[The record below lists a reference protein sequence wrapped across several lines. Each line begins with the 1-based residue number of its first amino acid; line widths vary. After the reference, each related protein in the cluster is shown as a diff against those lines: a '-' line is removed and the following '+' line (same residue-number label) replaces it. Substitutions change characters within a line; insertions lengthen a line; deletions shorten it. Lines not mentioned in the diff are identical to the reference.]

1 MTEFFQRLG
10 SDLWPDTYGMRG
22 ATDASCAS
30 IIARRCWENDP
41 PVMRLPAGQLT
52 IRNDVKMDLLW
63 CAKWVDGGCRII
75 DTTPEYFAAMAQTK
89 MTGDAGGE
97 MHVPWPA
104 FLVRVPSGVLV
115 AKDGQEYRYI
125 KCGQFEGLSTVDL
138 DTGTEY
144 TTTASAY
151 YCLSDGRRKGGS
163 QLWGYQPWTLADI
176 LFLEKVTER
185 DPIDHALEG
194 TMAEDI
200 SDLRIRE
207 LSKRAVAGLL
217 FTMQHTN
224 NWKRGGIFSKAG
236 TGRPLRR
243 EPPPHRSIII
253 GRPLSIDVTEAVRA
267 DARSGAHTAPSV
279 QTLVRGHIKRQV
291 VGVGRT
297 GRKVVWIEPYWRGPE
312 DAPILARPHLVGA

>member
-1 MTEFFQRLG
+1 MAVTGNVLSNRV
-10 SDLWPDTYGMRG
+10 DTVAHPM
-22 ATDASCAS
+22 A
-30 IIARRCWENDP
+30 
-41 PVMRLPAGQLT
+41 
-52 IRNDVKMDLLW
+52 

-75 DTTPEYFAAMAQTK
+75 DTTPEYFSAMAQTK
-89 MTGDAGGE
+89 ISSDAAEE
-97 MHVPWPA
+97 MRIPWPA
-104 FLVRVPSGVLV
+104 FYVRIPPGTLV
-115 AKDGQEYRYI
+115 AADGTDYMTAIVAGFENIPMLDLESRVSRTVPHASFFYLRSETDGPCLWTYMPVPLPDLLFGATLPPPPDHFDEGAMVEDASDARI
-125 KCGQFEGLSTVDL
+125 KEL
-138 DTGTEY
+138 
-144 TTTASAY
+144 A
-151 YCLSDGRRKGGS
+151 RR
-163 QLWGYQPWTLADI
+163 AI
-176 LFLEKVTER
+176 V
-185 DPIDHALEG
+185 
-194 TMAEDI
+194 
-200 SDLRIRE
+200 
-207 LSKRAVAGLL
+207 GLL

-267 DARSGAHTAPSV
+267 DARSGAHAAPSV